1 MFIWDQAEAIS
12 VSSAYSLKGVA
23 SREGP
28 RRSLIVHYPEKEFFV
43 SCIACA
49 SGSAQING
57 MVRANLITVALPAL
71 KAERRDI
78 IREPVHGKYIAVLH
92 VIAIGIMP
100 AEQEFIR
107 SVTVQI
113 QKRKRD
119 FLQQGGGILP

>member
-28 RRSLIVHYPEKEFFV
+28 KKALIVHYPEKEFFV

-57 MVRANLITVALPAL
+57 MVR
-71 KAERRDI
+71 
-78 IREPVHGKYIAVLH
+78 
-92 VIAIGIMP
+92 
-100 AEQEFIR
+100 
-107 SVTVQI
+107 
-113 QKRKRD
+113 
-119 FLQQGGGILP
+119 